1 MKKIVVIGG
10 GAGTSV
16 VLRGLRDFPV
26 SLSAIVSMMD
36 SGGSTGR
43 LRKQYGVLPPG
54 DIRQSLVALSHARA
68 DIQKLFLYRYSSGD
82 LKGHNVGNIILSTLE
97 QIAPDYAASIKLAAN
112 ILHVEGEVIPVTTDK
127 VQLCAE
133 YEDGEVIADE
143 HLIDSAKHKSVRI
156 KKTYLVP
163 VAQATPESLI
173 AIKNADYII
182 VGPGDLYTSLI
193 PNLLVKNIANE
204 IRQSRAKVILI
215 PNLMTK
221 RGQTTRYTATDHIA
235 DVEQYMG
242 KKADYILVN
251 SEVIPEDIVTFYK
264 KYREHV
270 VRDTL
275 DQNRNVYRKHLLNDQ
290 IFEKAKS
297 DRAKRSFIRHDSK
310 KIGSAIMEII
320 GN

>member
-1 MKKIVVIGG
+1 MKNIVVIGG

-16 VLRGLRDFPV
+16 VLRGLRDYPV

-43 LRKQYGVLPPG
+43 LRKQYSVLPPG
-54 DIRQSLVALSHARA
+54 DIRQSLVALSNAPA

-97 QIAPDYAASIKLAAN
+97 QIAPDYMSSIKLASTLLQVDGN
-112 ILHVEGEVIPVTTDK
+112 VVPITTDK

-133 YEDGEVIADE
+133 YEDGEVILDE
-143 HLIDSAKHKSVRI
+143 HLIDSAKHKSSRI
-156 KKTYLVP
+156 KKAYLSP
-163 VAQATPESLI
+163 VALATPEALA
-173 AIKNADYII
+173 AINNADYII

-193 PNLLVKNIANE
+193 PNFLVKNITSE
-204 IRQSRAKVILI
+204 IKKSKAKLILVS
-215 PNLMTK
+215 NLMTK
-221 RGQTTRYTATDHIA
+221 RGQTTRYTVSDHIV
-235 DVEQYMG
+235 DLERYIS

-251 SEVIPEDIVTFYK
+251 NEVIPSDIVTFYK
-264 KYREHV
+264 KYREHEV
-270 VRDTL
+270 SDDL
-275 DQNRNVYRKHLLNDQ
+275 GNDRNVHRMPLLNDQ
-290 IFEKAKS
+290 IFQKAQGDKL
-297 DRAKRSFIRHDSK
+297 KRSLIRHDSK

>member
-16 VLRGLRDFPV
+16 VLRGLRDYPV

-54 DIRQSLVALSHARA
+54 DIRQSLIALSHARA
-68 DIQKLFLYRYSSGD
+68 DIQKLFLYRYPSGD

-97 QIAPDYAASIKLAAN
+97 KLAPDYLSSIKLAS
-112 ILHVEGEVIPVTTDK
+112 ILLQVEGEVIPVTTDN

-133 YEDGEVIADE
+133 YEDGEVIAHE
-143 HLIDSAKHKSVRI
+143 HLIDSANHKSVRI
-156 KKTYLVP
+156 KRAYLSP
-163 VAQATPESLI
+163 TAQATKESLV
-173 AIKNADYII
+173 AIRSADYLI

-193 PNLLVKNIANE
+193 PNFLVKSITANIKK
-204 IRQSRAKVILI
+204 SKAKLILVT
-215 PNLMTK
+215 NLMTK
-221 RGQTTRYTATDHIA
+221 RGQTSKYTASDHSKDLERYI
-235 DVEQYMG
+235 G
-242 KKADYILVN
+242 KKADYILIN
-251 SEVIPEDIVTFYK
+251 SETIPADIVTFYK

-270 VRDTL
+270 VID
-275 DQNRNVYRKHLLNDQ
+275 DFAESKNVHRSPLLNEQ
-290 IFEKAKS
+290 IFEKAKE
-297 DRAKRSFIRHDSK
+297 DKAKRSLVRHDSK
-310 KIGSAIMEII
+310 KIGSAIMELI

>member
-16 VLRGLRDFPV
+16 VLRGLRDYPV
-26 SLSAIVSMMD
+26 SLCAIVSMMD

-68 DIQKLFLYRYSSGD
+68 DIQKLFLYRYPSGD

-97 QIAPDYAASIKLAAN
+97 QIAPDYVSSIKLAST
-112 ILHVEGEVIPVTTDK
+112 LLQVEGEVVPVTTDN

-133 YEDGEVIADE
+133 YDDGEVIANE
-143 HLIDSAKHKSVRI
+143 HLIDSANHKSARI
-156 KKTYLVP
+156 KKAYLSP
-163 VAQATPESLI
+163 SAVATKESLL
-173 AIKNADYII
+173 AIKAADYII

-193 PNLLVKNIANE
+193 PNFLVKNITAE
-204 IRQSRAKVILI
+204 IKKSNAKLI
-215 PNLMTK
+215 IVTNLMTK
-221 RGQTTRYTATDHIA
+221 RGQTTKYAASDHIK
-235 DVEQYMG
+235 DLERYIG
-242 KKADYILVN
+242 KKVDYILIN
-251 SEVIPEDIVTFYK
+251 DEAIPADIITFYK

-270 VRDTL
+270 VVDDLTG
-275 DQNRNVYRKHLLNDQ
+275 NKNVHRSPLLNEQ
-290 IFEKAKS
+290 IFQKAKE
-297 DRAKRSFIRHDSK
+297 DKAKRSLVRHDSK
-310 KIGSAIMEII
+310 KVGSAIMEII